1 MTVDTAMSSAADNW
15 PYSAR
20 EAAAILGVSERT
32 VRRAIARGN
41 LSAVKRSG
49 VFCITAEALAAYG
62 GRRRRSSP
70 NGGPGWSASAHQ
82 PASNAPHLHLVA
94 HTEDLALAL
103 PQPLTPFLGRE
114 REVAAVRALLRRVD
128 VRLLTLTG
136 PGGVGKTRLSRE
148 IVLGLAD
155 EHPDGTWF
163 VELAPI
169 RNPDLV
175 LPAIAQSL
183 GLHEAGDQSLR
194 DRLRAY
200 LRERRV
206 LLVLD
211 NFEHVLDAAPD
222 IADLLG
228 VSSELNI
235 LVTSRAPLHV
245 QGEQEYSVPP
255 LALPDPRLLPALNEL
270 THIEAIALFLYRA
283 RAVKPDFALTEAN
296 APLVTAICQRLDGV
310 PLAIELAAA
319 RVTLFPP
326 AALLARLERRLPLLT
341 GGPRD
346 QPARLQT
353 MQDAIAWSHALL
365 TPSECALFR
374 RLSVFVGGATLE
386 AAEAIGVAAGDL
398 EFEVVAGLASLLGQ
412 SLLVQESSDEGLDA
426 AMPRVRMLETIRE
439 YAAERLTESGEE
451 AAIRSAHAGWCLD
464 LAERAAPFW
473 FTPDQ
478 KSWAERLEADQANVR
493 AALEWWTETGDITAT
508 LRTTAAIWP
517 FWFLRSHFAEG
528 RGWLE
533 RALAGSVG
541 ARTRDRVRTLNG
553 AASIAVWQGDEP
565 SAVVWC
571 EESLMIAREI
581 GDGFGAGNALLILGH
596 AATSARDFDRANHM
610 HDAALGVMRGL
621 GATAANAV
629 STVGLSLGNLADVAL
644 TQGDYPRAT
653 RLAEEALG
661 LQRERGFAWGAA
673 HSLFTLASVA
683 RYQGDSRRATALYQ
697 DSLNQAWDQ
706 RDQRLM
712 ARAFDCLAIL
722 AVESGLAECAA
733 RLFRVAARLH
743 ELLGTPLD
751 PVARPHHDRAIADTR
766 AELGDS
772 GFEAAWVAGQALSLA
787 EAVSGASRLQS
798 APSASTTGR
807 ATDPAALLGLTHR
820 ERDVLR
826 LLVEGHADRE
836 IAAEL
841 FIGRRTV
848 ETHVAAILNKLGLD
862 SRTAVATYAVR
873 HDLI

>member
-1 MTVDTAMSSAADNW
+1 MYHIW
-15 PYSAR
+15 H
-20 EAAAILGVSERT
+20 
-32 VRRAIARGN
+32 RG
-41 LSAVKRSG
+41 S
-49 VFCITAEALAAYG
+49 
-62 GRRRRSSP
+62 SSP
-70 NGGPGWSASAHQ
+70 NGGPAWSTSARE
-82 PASNAPHLHLVA
+82 PATKSPFLHLVA
-94 HTEDLALAL
+94 HREDLAFGL
-103 PQPLTPFLGRE
+103 PQPLTPFLGRK
-114 REVAAVRALLRRVD
+114 REVAAVSALLRRLD

-136 PGGVGKTRLSRE
+136 PGGIGKTRLSRE
-148 IVLGLAD
+148 IVLGMAD
-155 EHPDGTWF
+155 EHPDGIWF

-175 LPAIAQSL
+175 LPTIAQSL
-183 GLHEAGDQSLR
+183 ELHEAGDQSLR

-200 LRERRV
+200 VRERRV

-228 VSSELNI
+228 ASRNLKI

-245 QGEQEYSVPP
+245 QGEQEYPVPP
-255 LALPDPRLLPALNEL
+255 LVLPDARLLSALNEL
-270 THIEAIALFLYRA
+270 TNIEAIALFLYRA

-353 MQDAIAWSHALL
+353 MQDAIAWSYDLL

-398 EFEVVAGLASLLGQ
+398 EIEVVAGLTSLLGQ
-412 SLLVQESSDEGLDA
+412 SLLVQESPDEGPDPR
-426 AMPRVRMLETIRE
+426 MPRVRMLETIRE

-451 AAIRSAHAGWCLD
+451 AAVRSVHAGWCLH

-478 KSWAERLEADQANVR
+478 KSWAERLEADQGNVR
-493 AALEWWTETGDITAT
+493 AALEWWTETGDIAAM
-508 LRTTAAIWP
+508 LRMTAAIWP
-517 FWFLRSHFAEG
+517 FWFLRSSYAEG

-533 RALAGSVG
+533 RALAECAG
-541 ARTRDRVRTLNG
+541 ARTRERVWTLNG

-571 EESLMIAREI
+571 EESLIIAQEI
-581 GDGFGAGNALLILGH
+581 GDKFGAGNALLILGH
-596 AATSARDFDRANHM
+596 AATSAGDFNQANHM
-610 HDAALGVMRGL
+610 HDAALALMRDL
-621 GATAANAV
+621 GGTAANAV

-644 TQGDYPRAT
+644 TQGDYPRTT

-661 LQRERGFAWGAA
+661 LQRELGFAWGAA

-683 RYQGDSRRATALYQ
+683 RYQGDSTRATALYQ
-697 DSLNQAWDQ
+697 ESLNQAWDQ

-722 AVESGLAECAA
+722 AVESGQAECAA
-733 RLFRVAARLH
+733 RLFGVAARLH

-766 AELGDS
+766 TALGAS
-772 GFEAAWVAGQALSLA
+772 GFQAAWAAGQALSLA
-787 EAVSGASRLQS
+787 EAVSEASGLES
-798 APSASTTGR
+798 APSRPATGI
-807 ATDPAALLGLTHR
+807 AADPAAMLGLTRR
-820 ERDVLR
+820 ELDVLR

-836 IAAEL
+836 IAAAL

-848 ETHVAAILNKLGLD
+848 ETHVAGILNKLGLD

-873 HDLI
+873 HDLV